1 VKGNTQADP
10 VVVEQ
15 VLGILKDPEDD
26 GNLIAAWLTPRA
38 YIKTVRDFIFLTLG
52 TLLRFAVYPD

>member
-1 VKGNTQADP
+1 VKGNTQAEP

-15 VLGILKDPEDD
+15 VLGILKDPED
-26 GNLIAAWLTPRA
+26 GSLIAAWLTPRA
-38 YIKTVRDFIFLTLG
+38 YIKTVRDFIFLILG